1 MLFERRGCDT
11 FLLALRY
18 QLLRNCREAV
28 ARADAGCDP
37 SLPLGSIGIDGM
49 GELLLRIISSCSR
62 LRERNRRISAEGQFT
77 LHSMEAIFNAPKFAA
92 DRIDQKIKAA
102 RIRDLIKIGRASC
115 RERVCQYV

>member
-62 LRERNRRISAEGQFT
+62 LRERNRRISAAGQFT
-77 LHSMEAIFNAPKFAA
+77 LPSMEAIFNAPMFARSEVHTSELQSLMRIA
-92 DRIDQKIKAA
+92 YAVFGLTKKDTKHDR
-102 RIRDLIKIGRASC
+102 
-115 RERVCQYV
+115 

>member
-1 MLFERRGCDT
+1 
-11 FLLALRY
+11 
-18 QLLRNCREAV
+18 
-28 ARADAGCDP
+28 
-37 SLPLGSIGIDGM
+37 M

-102 RIRDLIKIGRASC
+102 RIRDLIRLIFWLRFADRGVGERHLGASQI
-115 RERVCQYV
+115 RGFSKDPGYGTSGSA